1 MRSLSIRGA
10 AVAAL
15 GAVLSCGSVGAQA
28 PASETVAQLAVV
40 NELFDAM
47 RAGDSAR
54 VRAVFHP
61 QMTALMSSDVG
72 RDGVARVRS
81 TPVDAFVK
89 MVGTP
94 RAEVYDE
101 RLFNP
106 RTLIDGTLASVWV
119 DYSFWVGKTFSHC
132 GVDIFHIAKV
142 GEAWKIIALSD
153 TRRTT
158 GCTK

>member
-1 MRSLSIRGA
+1 MKRVWQCLA
-10 AVAAL
+10 AVSL
-15 GAVLSCGSVGAQA
+15 MAVLRPAPLVAQA
-28 PASETVAQLAVV
+28 SAAESVAQMAVV

-61 QMTALMSSDVG
+61 QMTAMMSSAAG
-72 RDGVARVRS
+72 RDGVARVS
-81 TPVDAFVK
+81 LTPVDAFVK
-89 MVGTP
+89 LIGTP
-94 RAEVYDE
+94 HPEVFDE

-106 RTLIDGTLASVWV
+106 RVLIDGTLASVWV
-119 DYSFWVGKTFSHC
+119 DYSFYLGKTFSHC
-132 GVDIFHIAKV
+132 GVDIFHLAKV

-153 TRRTT
+153 TRRST

>member
-1 MRSLSIRGA
+1 MI
-10 AVAAL
+10 VAGVL
-15 GAVLSCGSVGAQA
+15 VLSGALAARPADAQA

-40 NELFDAM
+40 NELFNAM

-61 QMTALMSSDVG
+61 QMKALMSSDVG
-72 RDGVARVRS
+72 PDGAARVQA
-81 TPVDAFVK
+81 TPVDAFVRTI
-89 MVGTP
+89 GTP
-94 RAEVYDE
+94 HAEVYDE
-101 RLFNP
+101 RLYNP

-119 DYSFWVGKTFSHC
+119 DYSFFLGAKLLHC
-132 GVDIFHIAKV
+132 GVDIFHLAKV

-158 GCTK
+158 GCNR